1 MNNRLKLAVAVAG
14 VLAATAASA
23 QVTFYS
29 GEGFAGQS
37 FTADRPLG
45 NFERS
50 GFNDRA
56 SSAVVRNGAWE
67 VCEDARFEGRCVVLR
82 PGNYADLRAMGLDN
96 AVSSVRPAGRHA
108 AGYDSHERYAQGAP
122 AYAPPGPPPVA
133 YDYRRRDGERLYA
146 ADVTSVRAVVG
157 PPEQRCWVEQQ
168 QVVTNNPGNVGSVN
182 VPGAIIGGVLG
193 GVLGHQIGGGRGRDV
208 ATGIGAV
215 GGAVVGSNVGN
226 QVGGGQTVSTQDVQR
241 CAAAPTSGQA
251 DYWDVTYN
259 FRGYEHRVQLA
270 SPPGR
275 TIPVNEAGEP
285 RV

>member
-1 MNNRLKLAVAVAG
+1 MNTRLKLAAAVAATC
-14 VLAATAASA
+14 AACAASA
-23 QVTFYS
+23 QVTFYE
-29 GEGFAGQS
+29 GEGYRGQT
-37 FTADRPLG
+37 FTADRPVG
-45 NFERS
+45 NFERF

-56 SSAVVRNGAWE
+56 SSATVRDGSWE
-67 VCEDARFEGRCVVLR
+67 VCEDSRFEGRCVVLR
-82 PGNYADLRAMGLDN
+82 PGDYPNLASMGLGN
-96 AVSSVRPAGRHA
+96 RISSVRPAGRQA
-108 AGYDSHERYAQGAP
+108 AAYAESERYAQAAPPPP
-122 AYAPPGPPPVA
+122 AYE
-133 YDYRRRDGERLYA
+133 YRRREGERLYQ

-168 QVVTNNPGNVGSVN
+168 QVVTNNNPGNVGNVN

-226 QVGGGQTVSTQDVQR
+226 QYGGGQTITTQDVQR
-241 CAAAPTSGQA
+241 CAAAPHSGGV
-251 DYWDVTYN
+251 DYYDVTYS
-259 FRGYEHRVQLA
+259 FRGHEHRVQMT

-275 TIPVNEAGEP
+275 TIPVNRDGEP

>member
-1 MNNRLKLAVAVAG
+1 MMNRKLKLAVAVAATC
-14 VLAATAASA
+14 AAMSA
-23 QVTFYS
+23 VADVTFYE
-29 GEGFAGQS
+29 GEGYSGRS
-37 FTADRPLG
+37 FTADRPVG
-45 NFERS
+45 NFERF

-56 SSAVVRNGAWE
+56 SSAVVREGRWE
-67 VCEDARFEGRCVVLR
+67 VCEDARFEGRCAVLR
-82 PGNYADLRAMGLDN
+82 PGDYGNLAAMGLGN
-96 AVSSVRPAGRHA
+96 RISSVRPVGRQA
-108 AGYDSHERYAQGAP
+108 AYAAPERYAQAAP
-122 AYAPPGPPPVA
+122 AN
-133 YDYRRRDGERLYA
+133 DYHRRAGERIYE

-226 QVGGGQTVSTQDVQR
+226 QVGGGQTVTTQDVQR
-241 CAAAPTSGQA
+241 CASAPSSGRP
-251 DYWDVTYN
+251 DDWDVTYN

-270 SPPGR
+270 APPGR
-275 TIPVNEAGEP
+275 TIPVNGAGEP